1 MKKIFTKFAPLAVAM
16 TLCASSAFATPV
28 FSDLSENHWAYS
40 QIMNLAENK
49 VVVGY
54 PDETYKP
61 DAEITRAE
69 FASMVVK
76 ALKQENAEITETIDF
91 SDVKQ
96 DNWAWES
103 VQRAVRFDLI
113 HETEDNLFRP
123 DDKVTKADCLE
134 IVINSLTTEEMT
146 LTAAKENLS
155 EKYLDTENISE
166 DVLIKIA
173 KAEKLNLVTK
183 NPADEKTTLAAKPA
197 TRAEIAVYL
206 YNMMEQVRLT
216 PNKKIEEVL
225 QPIEADGIVIE
236 DAIVKDNIGIIPA
249 GTILPLI
256 MKTELN
262 SQTSVVTD
270 VFEAKVP
277 KNLVT
282 SQKYLLIKEGATVK
296 GLLID
301 KKKALLIIRNGKLF
315 LNTKNITTSNNQTA
329 TFCAVAETDPKL
341 SIWRK
346 IFKGLKVKYNEDEVI
361 SVKLIKREGGTDRRT
376 MSAVGTARAED
387 HFSIDAK

>member
-1 MKKIFTKFAPLAVAM
+1 MKNTFIKFAQLAVA
-16 TLCASSAFATPV
+16 LVFGVSSAIAAPT
-28 FSDLSENHWAYS
+28 FSDLAEAHWAYS
-40 QIMNLAENK
+40 QIMNLAENNI
-49 VVVGY
+49 VVGY
-54 PDETYKP
+54 PDETYRP

-76 ALKQENAEITETIDF
+76 ALNQEKAEITDTINF
-91 SDVKQ
+91 SDVSQ

-113 HETEDNLFRP
+113 EEAEDNLFRP
-123 DDKVTKADCLE
+123 EDKVTKAECIE
-134 IVINSLTTEEMT
+134 IVINSLKTDEMT
-146 LTAAKENLS
+146 LEEAKEILDK
-155 EKYLDTENISE
+155 KYLDTENLSDDI
-166 DVLIKIA
+166 LIKLA

-183 NPADEKTTLAAKPA
+183 NPADELTTLASKPA

-206 YNMMEQVRLT
+206 YNMIEQVKLT

-225 QPIEADGIVIE
+225 RPIEADGVVLE
-236 DAIVKDNIGIIPA
+236 DAVVKGNIGIIPA
-249 GTILPLI
+249 GTIIPLVI
-256 MKTELN
+256 QDDLN
-262 SQTSVVTD
+262 SQTSVISD

-301 KKKALLIIRNGKLF
+301 KKKALLIIRNGKLY
-315 LNTKNITTSNNQTA
+315 LNTKTITTSNEQTA
-329 TFCAVAETDPKL
+329 VFCGVTETNPEL

-346 IFKGLKVKYNEDEVI
+346 IFKGLKVKYTQGDI
-361 SVKLIKREGGTDRRT
+361 IPVKTIKTIKVDLTNSWIIE
-376 MSAVGTARAED
+376 
-387 HFSIDAK
+387 

>member
-1 MKKIFTKFAPLAVAM
+1 MLPLAIALAFGL
-16 TLCASSAFATPV
+16 TSAFAVTS
-28 FSDLSENHWAYS
+28 FTDLDENHWAYS
-40 QIMNLAENK
+40 QIMNLAENN

-76 ALKQENAEITETIDF
+76 ALKQENAEITDTIAF
-91 SDVKQ
+91 EDVEK

-113 HETEDNLFRP
+113 EESDDNLFRP
-123 DDKVTKADCLE
+123 EDKVTKAECIE
-134 IVINSLTTEEMT
+134 IVVNSLKTQEMT
-146 LTAAKENLS
+146 LEEAKEILS
-155 EKYLDTENISE
+155 GKYLDMDNVSE

-173 KAEKLNLVTK
+173 KAEKLNIVTK
-183 NPADEKTTLAAKPA
+183 NPADEQTTLAAKAA

-216 PNKKIEEVL
+216 PNEKIEAVL
-225 QPIEADGIVIE
+225 KPIEADGIVLE
-236 DAIVKDNIGIIPA
+236 DAIVKENIGIIPA
-249 GTILPLI
+249 GTIIPLVI
-256 MKTELN
+256 QNDLN
-262 SQTSVVTD
+262 SQTSVVSD

-282 SQKYLLIKEGATVK
+282 SQKYLLIKEGAVVK
-296 GLLID
+296 GFLID
-301 KKKALLIIRNGKLF
+301 KKKALLIIRNGKLA
-315 LNTKNITTSNNQTA
+315 LNTKTITTSNDQTA
-329 TFCAVAETDPKL
+329 TFSGVTETNPDL

-346 IFKGLKVKYNEDEVI
+346 IFKGLKVKYTQGDVI
-361 SVKLIKREGGTDRRT
+361 PVKTIKTIK
-376 MSAVGTARAED
+376 
-387 HFSIDAK
+387 IDLTNSWIIE

>member
-1 MKKIFTKFAPLAVAM
+1 MKKMFTKFAPLAIAM
-16 TLCASSAFATPV
+16 ALGASSAFATPV
-28 FSDLSENHWAYS
+28 FSDLNENHWAYS
-40 QIMNLAENK
+40 QIMNLAQNN

-76 ALKQENAEITETIDF
+76 ALKQEDAEITEIIDF
-91 SDVKQ
+91 SDVPQ
-96 DNWAWES
+96 DNWAWQS
-103 VQRAVRFDLI
+103 IQRAVRFDLI
-113 HETEDNLFRP
+113 DETEDNLFRP
-123 DDKVTKADCLE
+123 EDKVTKADCLE
-134 IVINSLTTEEMT
+134 IVVNSLTTEEMT
-146 LTAAKENLS
+146 IASAKEILA
-155 EKYLDTENISE
+155 EKYLDTENISD

-173 KAEKLNLVTK
+173 KAEKLDLVTK

-249 GTILPLI
+249 GTMLPLV
-256 MKTELN
+256 MKTALN

-301 KKKALLIIRNGKLF
+301 KKKALLIIRNGKLS
-315 LNTKNITTSNNQTA
+315 LNTKNITTSNEQTA
-329 TFCAVAETDPKL
+329 TFSAVAETDPEL

-346 IFKGLKVKYNEDEVI
+346 IFKGLKVKYSEDEVI
-361 SVKLIKREGGTDRRT
+361 SVKLIKTLK
-376 MSAVGTARAED
+376 
-387 HFSIDAK
+387 IDLTNSWIME

>member
-1 MKKIFTKFAPLAVAM
+1 MKKMFTKMLPLAIALAFGV
-16 TLCASSAFATPV
+16 TSAFAVTS
-28 FSDLSENHWAYS
+28 FTDLDENHWAYS
-40 QIMNLAENK
+40 QIMNLAENN

-76 ALKQENAEITETIDF
+76 ALKQENAEITDTIAF
-91 SDVKQ
+91 EDVEK

-113 HETEDNLFRP
+113 EESDDNLFRP
-123 DDKVTKADCLE
+123 EDKVTKAECIE
-134 IVINSLTTEEMT
+134 IVVNSLKTQEMT
-146 LTAAKENLS
+146 LEEAKEILS
-155 EKYLDTENISE
+155 GKYLDMDNVSE

-173 KAEKLNLVTK
+173 KAEKLNIVTK
-183 NPADEKTTLAAKPA
+183 NPADEQTTLAAKAA

-216 PNKKIEEVL
+216 PNEKIEAVL
-225 QPIEADGIVIE
+225 KPIEADGIVLE
-236 DAIVKDNIGIIPA
+236 DAIVKENIGIIPA
-249 GTILPLI
+249 GTIIPLVI
-256 MKTELN
+256 QNDLN
-262 SQTSVVTD
+262 SQTSVVSD

-282 SQKYLLIKEGATVK
+282 SQKYLLIKEGAVVK
-296 GLLID
+296 GFLID
-301 KKKALLIIRNGKLF
+301 KKKALLIIRNGKLA
-315 LNTKNITTSNNQTA
+315 LNTKTITTSNDQTA
-329 TFCAVAETDPKL
+329 TFSGVTETNPDL

-346 IFKGLKVKYNEDEVI
+346 IFKGLKVKYTQGDVI
-361 SVKLIKREGGTDRRT
+361 PVKTIKTIKVDLTNSWIIE
-376 MSAVGTARAED
+376 
-387 HFSIDAK
+387 

>member
-1 MKKIFTKFAPLAVAM
+1 MKKIFKKIVPLAVAIAIGSGSVFAA
-16 TLCASSAFATPV
+16 TAFT
-28 FSDLSENHWAYS
+28 DLDENHWAYS
-40 QIMNLAENK
+40 QIMNLAQNN

-76 ALKQENAEITETIDF
+76 ALKQQDAEITETIDF
-91 SDVKQ
+91 TDVPQ

-113 HETEDNLFRP
+113 EETEDNLFRP
-123 DDKVTKADCLE
+123 EDKVTKAECIE
-134 IVINSLTTEEMT
+134 IVVNSLKTEDMT
-146 LTAAKENLS
+146 LEEAKEILS
-155 EKYLDTENISE
+155 GKYLDSENVSE
-166 DVLIKIA
+166 DVLVKIA
-173 KAEKLNLVTK
+173 KAEKLNLVIK
-183 NPADEKTTLAAKPA
+183 NPSDEQTTLAAKPA

-216 PNKKIEEVL
+216 PNEKIEEVL
-225 QPIEADGIVIE
+225 KPIEADGVVLE

-249 GTILPLI
+249 GTIIPLVI
-256 MKTELN
+256 QDDLN
-262 SQTSVVTD
+262 SQTSVVSD

-301 KKKALLIIRNGKLF
+301 KKKALLIIRNGKLS
-315 LNTKNITTSNNQTA
+315 LNTKTITTSNDQTA
-329 TFCAVAETDPKL
+329 IFCGVTETNPDL

-346 IFKGLKVKYNEDEVI
+346 IFKGLKVKYTQGDVI
-361 SVKLIKREGGTDRRT
+361 PLKTIKTIK
-376 MSAVGTARAED
+376 
-387 HFSIDAK
+387 IDLTNSWIVE

>member
-1 MKKIFTKFAPLAVAM
+1 MKKMFTKMLPLAIALAFGV
-16 TLCASSAFATPV
+16 TSAFAVTS
-28 FSDLSENHWAYS
+28 FTDLDENHWAYS
-40 QIMNLAENK
+40 QIMNLAENN

-76 ALKQENAEITETIDF
+76 ALKQENAEITDTIAF
-91 SDVKQ
+91 EDVEK

-113 HETEDNLFRP
+113 EESDDNLFRP
-123 DDKVTKADCLE
+123 EDKVTKAECIE
-134 IVINSLTTEEMT
+134 IVVNSLKTQEMT
-146 LTAAKENLS
+146 LEEAKEILS
-155 EKYLDTENISE
+155 GKYLDMDNVSE

-173 KAEKLNLVTK
+173 KAEKLNIVTK
-183 NPADEKTTLAAKPA
+183 NPADEQTTLAAKAA

-216 PNKKIEEVL
+216 PNEKIEAVL
-225 QPIEADGIVIE
+225 KPIEADGIVLE
-236 DAIVKDNIGIIPA
+236 DAIVKENIGIIPA
-249 GTILPLI
+249 GTIIPLVI
-256 MKTELN
+256 QNDLN
-262 SQTSVVTD
+262 SQTSVVSD

-282 SQKYLLIKEGATVK
+282 SQKYLLIKEGAVVK
-296 GLLID
+296 GFLID
-301 KKKALLIIRNGKLF
+301 KKKALLIIRNGKLA
-315 LNTKNITTSNNQTA
+315 LNTKTITTSNDQTA
-329 TFCAVAETDPKL
+329 TFSGVTETNPDL

-346 IFKGLKVKYNEDEVI
+346 IFKGLKVKYTQGDVI
-361 SVKLIKREGGTDRRT
+361 PVKTIKTIK
-376 MSAVGTARAED
+376 
-387 HFSIDAK
+387 IDLTNSWIIE

>member
-1 MKKIFTKFAPLAVAM
+1 MKKMFTKIAPLALALAIS
-16 TLCASSAFATPV
+16 TSGAFAAPT
-28 FSDLSENHWAYS
+28 FTDLNENHWAYS
-40 QIMNLAENK
+40 QIMNLAENNI
-49 VVVGY
+49 VVGY

-91 SDVKQ
+91 SDVTQ
-96 DNWAWES
+96 DNWAWENI
-103 VQRAVRFDLI
+103 QRAVRFDLI
-113 HETEDNLFRP
+113 EDSEDNLFRP
-123 DDKVTKADCLE
+123 EDKVTKAECIE
-134 IVINSLTTEEMT
+134 IVINSLKTEEMSIEE
-146 LTAAKENLS
+146 AKEILAN
-155 EKYLDTENISE
+155 KYLDTENVSE
-166 DVLIKIA
+166 EVLVKIA

-183 NPADEKTTLAAKPA
+183 NPADEQTTLAAKPA

-216 PNKKIEEVL
+216 PNEKIEEVL
-225 QPIEADGIVIE
+225 TPIEADGVVLE

-249 GTILPLI
+249 GTIIPLVI
-256 MKTELN
+256 DTDLN
-262 SQTSVVTD
+262 SQTSVISD

-282 SQKYLLIKEGATVK
+282 SQKYLLIKEGATIK

-301 KKKALLIIRNGKLF
+301 KKKAMIIIRNGKLA
-315 LNTKNITTSNNQTA
+315 LNTKTITTSNDQTA
-329 TFCAVAETDPKL
+329 AFCGVTETNPDL

-346 IFKGLKVKYNEDEVI
+346 IFKGLKVNYAQGDVI
-361 SVKLIKREGGTDRRT
+361 PVKTIKTIK
-376 MSAVGTARAED
+376 
-387 HFSIDAK
+387 IDLTNSWIME

>member
-1 MKKIFTKFAPLAVAM
+1 MFLKMMPLAVALAFGV
-16 TLCASSAFATPV
+16 TSAFAVTS
-28 FSDLSENHWAYS
+28 FTDLDENHWAYS
-40 QIMNLAENK
+40 QIMNLAENN

-76 ALKQENAEITETIDF
+76 ALKQENAEITDTIAF
-91 SDVKQ
+91 EDVEK

-113 HETEDNLFRP
+113 EESNDNLFRP
-123 DDKVTKADCLE
+123 EDKVTKAECIE
-134 IVINSLTTEEMT
+134 IVINSLKTQEMT
-146 LTAAKENLS
+146 LEEAKEILS
-155 EKYLDTENISE
+155 GKYLDMDNVSE

-183 NPADEKTTLAAKPA
+183 NPADEQTTLAAKAA

-216 PNKKIEEVL
+216 PNDKIEAVL
-225 QPIEADGIVIE
+225 KPIEADGIVLE
-236 DAIVKDNIGIIPA
+236 DAIVKENIGIIPA
-249 GTILPLI
+249 GTIIPLVI
-256 MKTELN
+256 QNDLN
-262 SQTSVVTD
+262 SQTSVVSD

-282 SQKYLLIKEGATVK
+282 SQKYLLVKEGAVVK

-301 KKKALLIIRNGKLF
+301 KKKALLIIRNGKLA
-315 LNTKNITTSNNQTA
+315 LNTKTITTSNDQTA
-329 TFCAVAETDPKL
+329 TFSGVTETNPNL

-346 IFKGLKVKYNEDEVI
+346 IFKGLKVKYTQGDVI
-361 SVKLIKREGGTDRRT
+361 PVKTIKTIK
-376 MSAVGTARAED
+376 
-387 HFSIDAK
+387 IDLTNSWIIE

>member
-1 MKKIFTKFAPLAVAM
+1 MKKMFTKMLPLAIALAFGL
-16 TLCASSAFATPV
+16 TSAFAVTS
-28 FSDLSENHWAYS
+28 FTDLDENHWAYS
-40 QIMNLAENK
+40 QIMNLAENN

-76 ALKQENAEITETIDF
+76 ALKQENAEITDTIAF
-91 SDVKQ
+91 EDVEK

-113 HETEDNLFRP
+113 EESDDNLFRP
-123 DDKVTKADCLE
+123 EDKVTKAECIE
-134 IVINSLTTEEMT
+134 IVVNSLKTQEMT
-146 LTAAKENLS
+146 LEEAKEILS
-155 EKYLDTENISE
+155 GKYLDMDNVSE

-173 KAEKLNLVTK
+173 KAEKLNIVTK
-183 NPADEKTTLAAKPA
+183 NPADEQTTLAAKAA

-216 PNKKIEEVL
+216 PNEKIEAVL
-225 QPIEADGIVIE
+225 KPIEADGIVLE
-236 DAIVKDNIGIIPA
+236 DAIVKENIGIIPA
-249 GTILPLI
+249 GTIIPLVI
-256 MKTELN
+256 QNDLN
-262 SQTSVVTD
+262 SQTSVVSD

-282 SQKYLLIKEGATVK
+282 SQKYLLIKEGAVVK
-296 GLLID
+296 GFLID
-301 KKKALLIIRNGKLF
+301 KKKALLIIRNGKLA
-315 LNTKNITTSNNQTA
+315 LNTKTITTSNDQTA
-329 TFCAVAETDPKL
+329 TFSGVTETNPDL

-346 IFKGLKVKYNEDEVI
+346 IFKGLKVKYTQGDVI
-361 SVKLIKREGGTDRRT
+361 PVKTIKTIK
-376 MSAVGTARAED
+376 
-387 HFSIDAK
+387 IDLTNSWIIE

>member
-1 MKKIFTKFAPLAVAM
+1 MKKMFTKMAPLALA
-16 TLCASSAFATPV
+16 LAISSSSVFAAPT
-28 FSDLSENHWAYS
+28 FTDLDTNHWAYA
-40 QIMNLAENK
+40 QIMNLAENN

-91 SDVKQ
+91 SDVAQ
-96 DNWAWES
+96 DNWAWEN

-113 HETEDNLFRP
+113 EESEDNLFRP
-123 DDKVTKADCLE
+123 EDKVTKAECVE
-134 IVINSLTTEEMT
+134 IVVNSLKTEEMS
-146 LTAAKENLS
+146 LEEAKEILAN
-155 EKYLDTENISE
+155 KYLDTENVSE
-166 DVLIKIA
+166 EVLVKIA

-183 NPADEKTTLAAKPA
+183 NPADEQTTLAAKPA

-216 PNKKIEEVL
+216 PNEKIEEVL
-225 QPIEADGIVIE
+225 KPIEADGVVLE
-236 DAIVKDNIGIIPA
+236 DAIVKGNIGIIPA
-249 GTILPLI
+249 GTIIPLVI
-256 MKTELN
+256 ETDLN
-262 SQTSVVTD
+262 SQTSVVSD

-282 SQKYLLIKEGATVK
+282 SQKYLLIKEGSTIK

-301 KKKALLIIRNGKLF
+301 KKKAMLIIRNGKLN
-315 LNTKNITTSNNQTA
+315 LNTKTITTSNDQTA
-329 TFCAVAETDPKL
+329 TFSGVTETNPDL

-346 IFKGLKVKYNEDEVI
+346 IFKGLKVKYSEGDVI
-361 SVKLIKREGGTDRRT
+361 TVKTIKTIK
-376 MSAVGTARAED
+376 
-387 HFSIDAK
+387 IDLTNSWIIE